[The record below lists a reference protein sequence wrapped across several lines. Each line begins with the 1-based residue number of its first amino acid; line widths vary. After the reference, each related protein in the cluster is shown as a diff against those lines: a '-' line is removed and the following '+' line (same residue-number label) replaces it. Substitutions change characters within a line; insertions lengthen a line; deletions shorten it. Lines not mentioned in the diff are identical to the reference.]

1 MSNRRFEMYVYRQ
14 VLVRLRQGDSDR
26 DVARSRLMGRR
37 KVAQVRRQSL
47 PHGWLD
53 TQQPLPDDAV
63 LASVFGASPT
73 IPRNT
78 STLEPWR
85 EQITR
90 WVEAGVQGT
99 TIHTTLKRN
108 HGYTGSY
115 SAVRRFLQQMEVQR
129 PVEATTRLTFA
140 PAEAAQVDFGAG
152 PTVVDVYTCEMIKTW
167 IFVMTLAF
175 SRHQYAEV
183 VRDQTVAT
191 WLGCHRRAFEH
202 FGGVPE
208 RIIIDNPKCAIT
220 RASLTDP
227 VVQRAYAE
235 YAEGYGFR
243 ISPCPPADPQKKGI
257 VESGVKYVKNAFV
270 PLRTLRDMADA
281 NRQLLEWVMADAG
294 TRCHGTTRE
303 QPLQRFV
310 QTEQPLLKPLPD
322 VPPEL
327 TVWAQVSVHRDAHI
341 QFEKA
346 LYSVPFRLMG
356 QRLWLK
362 ATATMVSCYRE
373 HELVATHPRQTRP
386 GSRSTVRDH
395 LPPEALAWSLADP
408 QFCLKE
414 AERIGPSCRKLIT
427 RLFADRVM
435 DNLRAAQGVIRLA
448 KTHGAVRLEL
458 ACQRALS
465 FESPRYRTV
474 KEILTNGLDQVAPLD
489 AFDAIT
495 QTYLR
500 GGRFSR
506 HGGNDRHH

>member
-1 MSNRRFEMYVYRQ
+1 MYEYRQ

-37 KVAQVRRQSL
+37 KVAEVRQQATSQ
-47 PHGWLD
+47 GWLD
-53 TQQPLPDDAV
+53 AQQPLPDDAA
-63 LASVFGASPT
+63 LAAVFSDAPRTPT
-73 IPRNT
+73 AV

-85 EQITR
+85 EQIVT
-90 WVEAGVQGT
+90 WVDAGVQGT
-99 TIHTTLKRN
+99 TIHATLRRN

-115 SAVRRFLQQMEVQR
+115 SAVRRFVQHMAAQR
-129 PVEATTRLTFA
+129 PLVTTMRLTFL

-152 PTVVDVYTCEMIKTW
+152 PTIVDVHTGEVMKTW

-191 WLGCHRRAFEH
+191 WLACHRRAFEH

-220 RASLTDP
+220 RASVTDP
-227 VVQRAYAE
+227 VVQRAYAQC
-235 YAEGYGFR
+235 AEGYGFR
-243 ISPCPPADPQKKGI
+243 ISACPPADPQKKGI
-257 VESGVKYVKNAFV
+257 VESGVKYIKRSFV
-270 PLRTLRDMADA
+270 PLRTFRDVPDA
-281 NRQLLEWVMADAG
+281 NRQLLEWVFSDAG

-303 QPLQRFV
+303 QPLRVFA
-310 QTEQPLLKPLPD
+310 QTEQALLKPLPD

-327 TVWAQVSVHRDAHI
+327 AVWAQVSVHRDAHV
-341 QFEKA
+341 QFEKV

-362 ATATMVSCYRE
+362 ATASLVTCYRE
-373 HELVATHPRQTRP
+373 HELVATHPRHSRP
-386 GSRSTVRDH
+386 GARSTVRDH

-408 QFCLKE
+408 QYCLQE
-414 AERIGPSCRKLIT
+414 AQRIGPSCLKLIT

-448 KTHGAVRLEL
+448 KAHGPARLEV
-458 ACQRALS
+458 ACQRAMS
-465 FESPRYRTV
+465 FDSPRYRTV
-474 KEILTNGLDQVAPLD
+474 KTILANGLDQAAQAD
-489 AFDAIT
+489 AFDAMAE
-495 QTYLR
+495 TYVH
-500 GGRFSR
+500 GGRFCRQNDTGRR
-506 HGGNDRHH
+506 H